1 MLHEIP
7 FFAESSAGVDISQS
21 TKLEKSDLGIQRGD
35 HEMDENFEEI
45 LKAIADVER
54 GPTDEELS
62 NAPYVNHYRL
72 ETIGKSAQQIYG
84 RVQDHPT
91 IDDPYV
97 TTTPLFGFDP
107 DEGWARTRSRWYRLG
122 PDWQLLNPE
131 ERDAMVVAVQRLL
144 KATRDWVVTKI
155 HDDQKVKNIVEE
167 RSEGQLRSLNAD
179 DL

>member
-1 MLHEIP
+1 
-7 FFAESSAGVDISQS
+7 
-21 TKLEKSDLGIQRGD
+21 
-35 HEMDENFEEI
+35 MDENFEEV
-45 LKAIADVER
+45 LKAIADAER

-84 RVQDHPT
+84 QVQDHPT

-97 TTTPLFGFDP
+97 TTTPLYGFDP

-131 ERDAMVVAVQRLL
+131 ERDETTKTIQRLL
-144 KATRDWVVTKI
+144 KATRDWLVTRI
-155 HDDQKVKNIVEE
+155 HDDE
-167 RSEGQLRSLNAD
+167 RLTNMAMERRREKPVRMAAE